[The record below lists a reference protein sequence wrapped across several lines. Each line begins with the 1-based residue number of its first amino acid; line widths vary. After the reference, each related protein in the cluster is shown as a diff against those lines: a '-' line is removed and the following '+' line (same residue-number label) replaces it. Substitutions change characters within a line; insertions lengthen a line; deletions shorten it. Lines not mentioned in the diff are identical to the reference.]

1 MLFLQKVLIGR
12 LKKQSFYNDRI
23 VFRVNQKNPEIQ
35 FIGSEL
41 DWSGKF
47 VWEYILHPPSKEWS
61 WHKLWVLATSGHQG
75 LSTLAPGGAEQGE

>member
-41 DWSGKF
+41 D
-47 VWEYILHPPSKEWS
+47 
-61 WHKLWVLATSGHQG
+61 
-75 LSTLAPGGAEQGE
+75 